1 MRIVSQI
8 YSGAHSEEA
17 TLANNNLS
25 GLKIRTARKELGVPQ
40 GELARQAGISAS
52 YLNLIEQNKRPLT
65 DSLLDRVA
73 ACLGV
78 NRRLLEA
85 ESEQRIVD
93 ELNEISADT
102 TVAPQAARQDTTEKF
117 VGQCPDWAD
126 ILLNVYRAYRQ
137 RAQDVQALAD
147 RLNHDPFLGES
158 VHRLLTKVTSIR
170 SAAEIVDMRERLP
183 PADRDRFIGIIAAD
197 SADLSRTA
205 QSLVEFFENADVRV
219 RAATPTEHVDAF
231 LFRSQ
236 NYFPE
241 IEAFAEQLAPDGEA
255 SASVAAFMAQAGGK
269 DLFATTETSRFEALR
284 AHISPVAKEPIHAIL
299 DRQPEFAEPDAR
311 ALAFKALCSYAT
323 AAALMPY
330 ASFYEA
336 AERHRYDLDILTR
349 VFGVSYEQAAHRLT
363 TLRRPGAEGPRFA
376 FMRSDPAGFIT
387 KRLPLPQLPLPRYG
401 HACPL
406 WVVYGAFQAPGSTLR
421 AFGELPSGEQFL
433 FTARAIEK
441 RPTRPGFPRH
451 LVSIML
457 ACAGRDAARV
467 AAGDG
472 IDRAAAMVP
481 LGTTCRLCPRADCGY
496 RQEARLTA

>member
-17 TLANNNLS
+17 ALASNNLS

-147 RLNHDPFLGES
+147 RLNHDPFLGAS
-158 VHRLLTKVTSIR
+158 VHRLLTKVMSIR
-170 SAAEIVDMRERLP
+170 SAAEIVDMRDGLP

-205 QSLVEFFENADVRV
+205 QSLVEFFENADARV

-231 LFRSQ
+231 LFRCQ

-241 IEAFAEQLAPDGEA
+241 LEAFAEQLISKGDTTAPAQASAAETDGE
-255 SASVAAFMAQAGGK
+255 
-269 DLFATTETSRFEALR
+269 DLFAPQTAEA
-284 AHISPVAKEPIHAIL
+284 
-299 DRQPEFAEPDAR
+299 
-311 ALAFKALCSYAT
+311 
-323 AAALMPY
+323 
-330 ASFYEA
+330 
-336 AERHRYDLDILTR
+336 
-349 VFGVSYEQAAHRLT
+349 
-363 TLRRPGAEGPRFA
+363 GPR
-376 FMRSDPAGFIT
+376 IT
-387 KRLPLPQLPLPRYG
+387 SI
-401 HACPL
+401 C
-406 WVVYGAFQAPGSTLR
+406 
-421 AFGELPSGEQFL
+421 
-433 FTARAIEK
+433 AIS
-441 RPTRPGFPRH
+441 
-451 LVSIML
+451 LVST
-457 ACAGRDAARV
+457 GRKSQATN
-467 AAGDG
+467 
-472 IDRAAAMVP
+472 P
-481 LGTTCRLCPRADCGY
+481 KKSW
-496 RQEARLTA
+496 